1 MRAYVGGIRPVKPGL
16 EEVIFNPHPGE
27 LEWFNCTV
35 PSPLGVFEVTY
46 SGKRFTLK
54 CPKGVKNVQIKL
66 PKGTILE

>member
-1 MRAYVGGIRPVKPGL
+1 MRAYVGGIRPVKPGF

-27 LEWFNCTV
+27 LEWLNCTV